1 MSWFKNLF
9 GDSKGSKDGGSAE
22 SATAASKGGSARG
35 KSSSPPPT
43 DARQKAIAS
52 IQGLKEQIDQ
62 IDSRIEFQNLKVQEE
77 EAKVKALLAECGADT
92 KKKERKKP
100 EINRHLLA
108 IQRYKKVVE
117 QEYAKKLNFETMVS
131 TFETSLSS
139 TDQHAALKNV
149 QKSMSAVAP
158 KEEDVDDLKADL
170 EETMAGIQAVNDL
183 LTQPMGAA
191 ANVDEDD
198 LAQMMA
204 EYEDEAAGEV
214 ECRTRIIALLS
225 LTVAC
230 RALRTTPN
238 CPCCSN
244 PRSSSLL
251 QARKRCPRAPRRLL
265 LPVLRMISKGVR
277 LIFSAT

>member
-1 MSWFKNLF
+1 MSWFKNIF

-22 SATAASKGGSARG
+22 SATAGSKGGRG
-35 KSSSPPPT
+35 KSSSPPPA

-52 IQGLKEQIDQ
+52 IQGLKEQIEQ
-62 IDSRIEFQNLKVQEE
+62 IDQRIEFQNLKVQEE
-77 EAKVKALLAECGADT
+77 EAKVKALLQECGADA

-100 EINRHLLA
+100 EIQRHLMA

-117 QEYAKKLNFETMVS
+117 QEFAKKLNFETMVS

-149 QKSMSAVAP
+149 QGAMSVMAP
-158 KEEDVDDLKADL
+158 KADEVDDLKADL
-170 EETMAGIQAVNDL
+170 EETMEGIQAVTDL
-183 LTQPMGAA
+183 LTQPMGPA
-191 ANVDEDD
+191 ANVDEDELD
-198 LAQMMA
+198 KMMA
-204 EYEDEAAGEV
+204 EYGDEAAEEV
-214 ECRTRIIALLS
+214 ECRTRILAFLS

-238 CPCCSN
+238 CRCCST

-251 QARKRCPRAPRRLL
+251 QARKRCPRAPGRLL
-265 LPVLRMISKGVR
+265 LPVLRKISIGAR
-277 LIFSAT
+277 LHFSAS